1 MLCAKSQ
8 SLNLLEHIGRK
19 KQLESGKSG
28 EKSHNE
34 GEGVGRNRILKYQPK
49 DSPPW

>member
-1 MLCAKSQ
+1 VCKITIIKFA
-8 SLNLLEHIGRK
+8 EHIGRK

-34 GEGVGRNRILKYQPK
+34 GESVGRNRILKYQPK
-49 DSPPW
+49 DFPPR